1 MRFPPERMVLTG
13 YGEFH
18 PILENTNDDNR
29 AANRR
34 VEIKIIKAL
43 EVADKEAKEAG
54 KSSKKSGDGQS
65 DGKTDQKTNNQEQ
78 PATPVENK

>member
-1 MRFPPERMVLTG
+1 MRFPPERMVVTG
-13 YGEFH
+13 YGEFR
-18 PILENTNDDNR
+18 PISENTNDDNR

-34 VEIKIIKAL
+34 IEIKILKAL

-65 DGKTDQKTNNQEQ
+65 EGKTDQK
-78 PATPVENK
+78 NK